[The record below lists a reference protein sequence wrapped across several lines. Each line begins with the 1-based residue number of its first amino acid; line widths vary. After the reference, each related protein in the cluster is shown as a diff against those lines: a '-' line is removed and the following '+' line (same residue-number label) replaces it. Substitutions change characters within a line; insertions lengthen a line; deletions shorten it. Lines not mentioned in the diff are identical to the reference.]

1 MADIDKISADI
12 KSMMD
17 EPTDVVPP
25 KTDYDLN
32 YEPSKIGG
40 LATLAGVGG
49 AAAYFLNRAPGIGR
63 VARTFS
69 TKIPRVP
76 DARTT
81 DKVVN
86 DQVDEIL
93 TITPTRMDRAR
104 DTIQASRPAD
114 PMAEAAMQIKKA
126 VDTNPLSVAGTKTR
140 FGSAA
145 FDFIAKHPSKK
156 PLKPEAWINEFSS
169 EGRMGQLKVP
179 NTNIRANITR
189 EELEETNIAKF
200 DKDGKIIG
208 GFLKI
213 AQDKNIPVSK
223 FDLLEMIQKSPA
235 LNLKTKRH
243 FYVGDMDKKTDTA
256 VDLFVAK
263 ATAAKNKL
271 ASFGDE
277 FANDIS
283 RINGSIADAK
293 SMKSLKQAQVT
304 EGVPDIDS
312 PTNIKEMMN
321 GLVQLSDKVKDRKGL
336 ELITRDEAADLLKSY
351 RNMNRAYDLNKTQG
365 SMPKYGDQYSYRER
379 GGEKYFEDVVYY
391 PKEVPFGLNY
401 TGGHYSGIKNQV
413 VHTRYAMRSLQ
424 DNPNKKVYAIDEIQS
439 DYSRSLEDAGKV
451 GQRLNPFNV
460 EQEYVFYSSII
471 KNKVKEMKALTDK
484 GLKMTQDDIF
494 EAKKLDNQIEELKK
508 TTVNAFNMNNK
519 QFRELPPYL
528 PMLERAQYNDYAVK
542 NLLKQAADDG
552 IEWVVVNP
560 TERIHVALDL
570 TKSKNQYGKL
580 GNWNAYGA
588 ADGRAG
594 IKGVK
599 AKSQKRAN
607 AGEKDVTFDT
617 NYKMMASVPET
628 FKKLAKQYN
637 SETRM
642 IKVSKSDPNKPYK
655 VVEEIYDDEAVAK
668 KLGLTGAQNERHIAA
683 FRTEEEAKALRAGQK
698 VIKFIDQND
707 PDNYYYAFGIKITP
721 EMKGTPFK
729 LYRREGGL
737 VVNLFA

>member
-12 KSMMD
+12 QSMMD

-81 DKVVN
+81 DKVVK

-126 VDTNPLSVAGTKTR
+126 VDTNPLSIAGTKTR

-200 DKDGKIIG
+200 DKDGKIVG

-243 FYVGDMDKKTDTA
+243 FYVGDMDKKTDAA

-277 FANDIS
+277 FTNDID
-283 RINGSIADAK
+283 RINNSIIDAK
-293 SMKSLKQAQVT
+293 AIKSLKQAQIT
-304 EGVPDIDS
+304 EGIPNISS
-312 PTNIKEMMN
+312 PTNIKDKMN
-321 GLVQLSDKVKDRKGL
+321 GLVQLSDKIKDRKGL
-336 ELITRDEAADLLKSY
+336 ELVTRDEAADLLKSY

-365 SMPKYGDQYSYRER
+365 ATPKYGDQYSYRER

-401 TGGHYSGIKNQV
+401 TGGHYSGVKNQV

-439 DYSRSLEDAGKV
+439 DYSRSIEDAGKV
-451 GQRLNPFNV
+451 GERLNPFNV

-508 TTVNAFNMNNK
+508 TTINAFNMNNK

-599 AKSQKRAN
+599 AKSQKKAD

-617 NYKMMASVPET
+617 NYKMMAAVPET

-637 SETRM
+637 SEARM
-642 IKVSKSDPNKPYK
+642 IKVSKSDPNKPFK
-655 VVEEIYDDEAVAK
+655 IVQDIYDDEAVAK

-683 FRTEEEAKALRAGQK
+683 FKTREEAEALQTPGILKEIQA
-698 VIKFIDQND
+698 ND